1 LGLKALTIQLGADAQ
16 QRLRLH
22 YDPDVISIA
31 NVDWFANTLQ
41 VMVNN
46 GSRFE
51 GGQTMQIGW
60 SVVRFEQ
67 AADLLEL
74 REPDFLSMPT
84 KWLPGISKSLQHLAL
99 HRDVVESVLPVEEL
113 AIPGMRQ
120 SCLACNRIGDGNG
133 FFMHRTEFSGQ
144 DSGWFFGC
152 FDREHNH
159 DDAANLLRMS
169 LYEVV
174 VRRVGA
180 ALPFLA
186 LPLESM
192 VALDRGRR
200 SIYRYDLALEPKP
213 GSCLANT
220 AP

>member
-1 LGLKALTIQLGADAQ
+1 MGLKALTIQLGGDAR
-16 QRLRLH
+16 QRLRLQ

-41 VMVNN
+41 VLAGN

-51 GGQTMQIGW
+51 AGQTMDIGW
-60 SVVRFEQ
+60 SFVRFEQ
-67 AADLLEL
+67 VADVLEF

-84 KWLPGISKSLQHLAL
+84 QWLPGISRSLQHLAL
-99 HRDVVESVLPVEEL
+99 HRDIVESVLPVEEI
-113 AIPGMRQ
+113 AIPGMRH
-120 SCLACNRIGDGNG
+120 SCLACNQIGDGNA

-144 DSGWFFGC
+144 NSGWFFGC
-152 FDREHNH
+152 LDREHDH
-159 DDAANLLRMS
+159 DDAANLLKMS

-174 VRRVGA
+174 VRRVRP
-180 ALPFLA
+180 ALAFLA

-200 SIYRYDLALEPKP
+200 SIYRYDLELEPKP
-213 GSCLANT
+213 GSCLAI
-220 AP
+220 APP